1 MYKLYMSPVI
11 PLLLTEY
18 YFFLFIHL
26 ARVNW
31 FGIRLPR
38 LDSLQIGQCFVQ
50 ENGKYHTRQ
59 VSVWLQK
66 IKSNTCGNKFNVI
79 YPLCKLS
86 TLAFRYLHVKLTINS
101 PNVFS
106 IILCSVLSVSTCV
119 L

>member
-38 LDSLQIGQCFVQ
+38 LDSLQIGQCIV
-50 ENGKYHTRQ
+50 YHDLDYNTQ
-59 VSVWLQK
+59 VETDK
-66 IKSNTCGNKFNVI
+66 
-79 YPLCKLS
+79 
-86 TLAFRYLHVKLTINS
+86 TLHN
-101 PNVFS
+101 
-106 IILCSVLSVSTCV
+106 IILNTIGRVYCQLDM
-119 L
+119 